1 MGQGVDFLAQLRE
14 GTPQTE
20 HNCIR
25 PTGKQTSWRCAR
37 RQCPAT
43 DQLSQQFSEPQ
54 AEQAGTEQDGWLR
67 VDD

>member
-1 MGQGVDFLAQLRE
+1 MSQGVDLLAQLGK

-25 PTGKQTSWRCAR
+25 PTGKQTSGRCAR

-54 AEQAGTEQDGWLR
+54 AEQPGTEQDGRLH
-67 VDD
+67 VGD